1 MSEMSITVRKEGPA
15 AVVTLN
21 RPERRNAISLKMMD
35 EIEAAVRWA
44 QLNTAVRTLILTGGP
59 DWFSAGADL
68 TEAYKV
74 KTPSDGLVYFGRLH
88 RLGAALEAFPKPV
101 IAAIE
106 GFCFTGG
113 LELALAC
120 DLRIAGEGAT
130 FAMTSARIGTVA
142 GAGGTQRLPR
152 IVGLANAL
160 ELLFSAEP
168 IDAEEAFRIGLVNRR
183 TERGGAL
190 SRALA
195 MAEVHAE
202 RAPLS
207 LAFAKRAVRRG
218 LETDLAS
225 GLELELHMVTA
236 IYGTADKL
244 EGITAFLEKRKP
256 RFKGE

>member
-1 MSEMSITVRKEGPA
+1 MGYASILVRREGPA
-15 AVVTLN
+15 AIVTLN
-21 RPERRNAISLKMMD
+21 RPERRNAISLQMMG
-35 EIEAAVRWA
+35 EIGAAVRDA
-44 QLNTAVRTLILTGGP
+44 ESDPAVRALIVTGSP
-59 DWFSAGADL
+59 DCFSAGADL
-68 TEAYKV
+68 TQAIEV
-74 KTPSDGLVYFGRLH
+74 KTPSDGLRYFGSLH
-88 RLGAALEAFPKPV
+88 RLNAALEAFPKPV

-120 DLRIAGEGAT
+120 DLRIAGEGAS
-130 FAMTSARIGTVA
+130 FAITSARIGTVA

-152 IVGLANAL
+152 IVGIANAL

-168 IDAEEAFRIGLVNRR
+168 IDAAEAFRIGLANRR

-190 SRALA
+190 ARALA
-195 MAEVHAE
+195 MAAVHAE

-218 LETDLAS
+218 MEMDLAS
-225 GLELELHMVTA
+225 GLELELHMVTS
-236 IYGTADKL
+236 IYGTADKQ
-244 EGITAFLEKRKP
+244 EGISAFLEKRKP